1 MGILCFWV
9 IVMLYDGYSSNDW
22 LVVYNIG
29 DLFGCVRK
37 LKGLLNNC
45 VVLWVGE
52 RVWNKWIIIN
62 K

>member
-9 IVMLYDGYSSNDW
+9 IVMLYDGYSVNDW

-29 DLFGCVRK
+29 DFVWLCK
-37 LKGLLNNC
+37 KIKGFLLNNC

-52 RVWNKWIIIN
+52 RMWK
-62 K
+62 

>member
-22 LVVYNIG
+22 LVVYYSG

-52 RVWNKWIIIN
+52 RM
-62 K
+62 